1 MSIYCCFSK
10 LQQCKGMKNL
20 NLIHD
25 FKGFRIEKN
34 LKVIEKKSKAF
45 YEKNLEEIS
54 TYLWMELR
62 SYETPWI
69 ENKILYSRNMHA
81 VFCSTFP
88 IHTKGLSFQCSR
100 YSYFLRPFSQL
111 CADVRWW
118 KLQGQSTQWQHIS
131 RTTDLHNG
139 SKF

>member
-1 MSIYCCFSK
+1 
-10 LQQCKGMKNL
+10 MKNL

-62 SYETPWI
+62 SYETP
-69 ENKILYSRNMHA
+69 
-81 VFCSTFP
+81 
-88 IHTKGLSFQCSR
+88 
-100 YSYFLRPFSQL
+100 
-111 CADVRWW
+111 
-118 KLQGQSTQWQHIS
+118 
-131 RTTDLHNG
+131 
-139 SKF
+139 